1 MCIHICIDVCCS
13 VLQCVAVCCVLQCVA
28 VRGSVLQYIYIPHIH
43 VIQRFDL
50 NLQKTV
56 LAPYRIGAQNFKT
69 RKRPFERELIRL
81 GQQG

>member
-1 MCIHICIDVCCS
+1 MCVAVCCS